1 MSIKTIK
8 SGRHKLKFSLKK
20 KIKNINKKII
30 IKKIKKKKEGDAR
43 SVSEGLVF
51 VLALVWHGQRAI
63 ISKLYVLEVLLV
75 LSFKKPNP
83 VKKFCKINKNL
94 TYAII
99 VSFGQKVKYP

>member
-8 SGRHKLKFSLKK
+8 SGRHKLKFSLK
-20 KIKNINKKII
+20 NKY
-30 IKKIKKKKEGDAR
+30 KKKKKKGNAR